1 MAVALIEQIKAQ
13 AAAIV
18 AEFLAEY
25 GDEINRILA
34 EFDLAKKKILDMHL
48 AEIKKK
54 NDREAAERAS
64 LIEKGR
70 LEHEVLRARF
80 GMVV

>member
-1 MAVALIEQIKAQ
+1 MAVALIEEIKAE
-13 AAAIV
+13 AARIV
-18 AEFLAEY
+18 AEFMAEY
-25 GDEINRILA
+25 GDEISRILF
-34 EFDLAKKKILDMHL
+34 EFDQAKQKILDMHL

-70 LEHEVLRARF
+70 LEHAALRARF
-80 GMVV
+80 GIY